1 MVSSSKSGQDTPTP
15 QEAMYN
21 SVLAY
26 AIRAP
31 SLLNSQPWRVEI
43 VEGQMMRLWMD
54 RERMFPALDPG
65 NRQMVLSH
73 ATFLENLEI
82 AATHLGYST
91 SIDYFPL
98 GWGTDATIHEFPVAQ
113 VECSPSPGRE
123 QDPLFP
129 FLDVRQTCRGPFERK
144 ALDNDSLTSISGSF
158 ESEFTSF
165 VVLTDPPTCEKIGD
179 LVSRSLKTVF
189 ERKERVEEWI
199 RMVRFDDRETDLS
212 RDGIGLSHMSGGE
225 SILSAIRGTRLSREK
240 VERDPS
246 LFCNYLLE
254 RCSEQVRAVGGFG
267 WISTK
272 GKSRLNQ
279 VHAGRALERAWLQA
293 TASSIGFQPF
303 HHVLGDYAGMAGT
316 QEELKDLLGVSGSHT
331 IQAFFRL
338 GYAVPGK
345 TRTPRRSPASFVSSP
360 AGR

>member
-1 MVSSSKSGQDTPTP
+1 MVSSSLSGQ
-15 QEAMYN
+15 EAVYN

-43 VEGQMMRLWMD
+43 AEGQMMRLWID
-54 RERMFPALDPG
+54 RERMFPALDPT

-73 ATFLENLEI
+73 AMFLENLEI
-82 AATHLGYST
+82 AATHLGCST

-98 GWGTDATIHEFPVAQ
+98 GWGTDATIQEFPVAQ
-113 VECSPSPGRE
+113 VECSPSPGQE

-129 FLDVRQTCRGPFERK
+129 FLDARQTCRGPFERR
-144 ALDNDSLTSISGSF
+144 ALDNDSLMSISGSF

-165 VVLTDPPTCEKIGD
+165 VALTDPETCEKIGD
-179 LVSRSLKTVF
+179 LVGRSLKTVF

-212 RDGIGLSHMSGGE
+212 RDGIGLSHMGGGE

-254 RCSEQVRAVGGFG
+254 RCSEQVRAVGGYG

-279 VHAGRALERAWLQA
+279 VHAGRALERAWLHA
-293 TASSIGFQPF
+293 TARSIGFQPY
-303 HHVLGDYAGMAGT
+303 HHVLGDYAEMAGI

-331 IQAFFRL
+331 LQAFFRL

-345 TRTPRRSPASFVSSP
+345 TQTPRRSPASFVSSP